1 MSMSKKSL
9 FAGVGAAVM
18 IASVLAGCG
27 SSSGSSSGGSSESKA
42 DSSSASSSEASSAA
56 SSSSTASASTGG
68 DKILRVGELWAIDG
82 IGTIGHDSTLAKEK
96 LMLVET
102 LVEVNENFGLKPGL
116 AKSWKNTDENTW
128 VFELQEGVKFHDGTD
143 MDAEAVKFCLDTCF
157 KNDPTHATKCYVD
170 KVEATGKN
178 QITIHTSKP
187 YAELPEY
194 MHSSSLAIFAKS
206 CVNSDGSMKENT
218 IIGTGPFKLEKF
230 DVATGSV
237 DTVRFDDYWGTPTT
251 LDGVHMVGLTDA
263 NTRAM
268 ALENNE
274 VDFTCDLPFNQV
286 DTLDALDNVYV
297 ESYDT
302 ARIYQATL
310 NLDTAFFSDK
320 NVRQA
325 ISYAIDRDTIAKE
338 TLYGTTTPAKGIF
351 NDSMAWSNQDIKG
364 YAYDKDKAVKMLTDA
379 GWTDSD
385 GDGIL
390 DKDGQK
396 FEFTI
401 YTYPDRPGLPLI
413 AEAIQAQL
421 KDINVKVNIV
431 TEDYSAIDK
440 DIESGKEWGMNLA
453 GNATAMIPSCYDYLN
468 KQFRSSDGGYSNAE
482 VDKLLDEAAG
492 EFDTAKRYELS
503 KKIQE
508 IIVDDCPKLFICNY
522 GVSYGFNSKVSNFR
536 FNPTAHD
543 YQFNTDITI
552 S

>member
-1 MSMSKKSL
+1 MKMSKKSL

-18 IASVLAGCG
+18 IASVLVGCG
-27 SSSGSSSGGSSESKA
+27 SSGGSGSGGSESKA
-42 DSSSASSSEASSAA
+42 DSSGGSSAA
-56 SSSSTASASTGG
+56 SSEATSSTAPASAG
-68 DKILRVGELWAIDG
+68 DKIFRVGELWAIDG

-102 LVEVNENFGLKPGL
+102 LVEVDEHFSLVPGL

-237 DTVRFDDYWGTPTT
+237 DTVRNDDYWGTPTT
-251 LDGVHMVGLTDA
+251 LAGVHMVGLTDA

-286 DTLDALDNVYV
+286 DTLNALDNVYT

-302 ARIYQATL
+302 ARIYQAKL
-310 NLDTAFFSDK
+310 NLDTPFFSDK

-325 ISYAIDRDTIAKE
+325 ISYAIDRETIAKE
-338 TLYGTTTPAKGIF
+338 TLYGTTTAAKGIY

-364 YAYDKDKAVKMLTDA
+364 YVYDKDKAVKMLSDA

-390 DKDGQK
+390 DKDGKK

-431 TEDYSAIDK
+431 TEDYSAISK
-440 DIESGKEWGMNLA
+440 DIESGKEWGINLS

-468 KQFRSSDGGYSNAE
+468 KQFRSSDGGYSNPE
-482 VDKLLDEAAG
+482 VDKLLDQAAG
-492 EFDTAKRYELS
+492 EFDTQKRYELS
-503 KKIQE
+503 KQIQKI
-508 IIVDDCPKLFICNY
+508 IIDDCPIYVICNY
-522 GVSYGFNSKVSNFR
+522 GVSYGFNSKVSNFK

-543 YQFNTDITI
+543 YQFNTDISI

>member
-1 MSMSKKSL
+1 MKMSKKSL

-27 SSSGSSSGGSSESKA
+27 SSGGSGSGGSESKA
-42 DSSSASSSEASSAA
+42 DSSGGSSAA
-56 SSSSTASASTGG
+56 SSEAASSTAPASAG
-68 DKILRVGELWAIDG
+68 DKIFRVGELWAIDG

-96 LMLVET
+96 LRLVET
-102 LVEVNENFGLKPGL
+102 LVEVDEHFGLVPGL

-157 KNDPTHATKCYVD
+157 KNDPTHVTKCYVD

-187 YAELPEY
+187 YAEMPEY

-206 CVNSDGSMKENT
+206 CVNSDGSMKQNT

-251 LDGVHMVGLTDA
+251 LAGVHMVGLADA

-286 DTLDALDNVYV
+286 DTLNALDNVYT

-302 ARIYQATL
+302 ARIYQAKL
-310 NLDTAFFSDK
+310 NLNTPFFSDK

-325 ISYAIDRDTIAKE
+325 ISYAIDRETIAKE
-338 TLYGTTTPAKGIF
+338 TLYGTTTAAKGIY

-364 YAYDKDKAVKMLTDA
+364 YAYDKDKAVKMLSDA

-390 DKDGQK
+390 DKDGKK

-431 TEDYSAIDK
+431 TEDYSAVEK
-440 DIESGKEWGMNLA
+440 DIQSDSGKEWGIYLA

-468 KQFRSSDGGYSNAE
+468 KTFRSSDGGYSNPE
-482 VDKLLDEAAG
+482 VDKLLDQAAG
-492 EFDTAKRYELS
+492 EFDTQKRYELS
-503 KKIQE
+503 KQIQE
-508 IIVDDCPKLFICNY
+508 IIIDDCPIYVICNY
-522 GVSYGFNSKVSNFR
+522 GVSYGFNSKVSNFK

-543 YQFNTDITI
+543 YQFNTDISI